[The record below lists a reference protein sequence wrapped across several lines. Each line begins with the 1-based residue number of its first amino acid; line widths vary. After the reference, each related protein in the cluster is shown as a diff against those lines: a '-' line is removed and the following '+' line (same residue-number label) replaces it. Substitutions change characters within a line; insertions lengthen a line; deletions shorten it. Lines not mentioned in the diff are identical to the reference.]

1 MSTSQIS
8 SNQRTEH
15 GYVGTVRTV
24 AMSVD
29 QYSGLKGHD
38 YIKARN
44 LNQPVQRMQTS
55 AHVEPRTAEV
65 GK

>member
-8 SNQRTEH
+8 NNQRTERD
-15 GYVGTVRTV
+15 YVGTVRTV
-24 AMSVD
+24 AISVD

-44 LNQPVQRMQTS
+44 LDQPVQRVQTS
-55 AHVEPRTAEV
+55 AHVEPGHPGG

>member
-8 SNQRTEH
+8 SNQRTERD
-15 GYVGTVRTV
+15 YLSTVRTV

-44 LNQPVQRMQTS
+44 LNQPVQRVQTS
-55 AHVEPRTAEV
+55 AHVEPGTAEV